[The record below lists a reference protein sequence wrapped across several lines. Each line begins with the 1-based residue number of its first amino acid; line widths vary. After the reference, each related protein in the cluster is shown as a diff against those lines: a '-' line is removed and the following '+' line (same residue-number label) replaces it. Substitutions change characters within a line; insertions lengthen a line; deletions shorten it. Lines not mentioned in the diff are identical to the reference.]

1 MNAAVVFD
9 AYGTLFNVHSIAR
22 RAEELYPGNGMAL
35 SQLWRSKQ
43 LEYTWLRS
51 LMGRYQDFE
60 AVTLAAL
67 RFACGS
73 LNLAL
78 TSEHRAALMDEY
90 LHLTPYP
97 EVPETLSALAGR
109 KLGILSNGSP
119 SMLERLLR
127 NTGLTEYFNFILSVD
142 AIGIYKPHP
151 SVYQFAV
158 DNLGVKATDIS
169 FVSSN
174 YWDAAGAAAFGFRVF
189 WIKRTETMPD
199 ELGVQPYG
207 VLSSLAELPALLV

>member
-1 MNAAVVFD
+1 MSAAVVFD

-35 SQLWRSKQ
+35 SQLWRAKQ

-60 AVTLAAL
+60 AVSLAAL

-78 TSEHRAALMDEY
+78 SSEHRAALMDEY
-90 LHLTPYP
+90 LRLDPYP

-109 KLGILSNGSP
+109 KVAILSNGSP
-119 SMLERLLR
+119 SMLEKLLR
-127 NTGLTEYFNFILSVD
+127 NTELKRYFNAILSVD
-142 AIGIYKPHP
+142 AVGIYKPHP

-158 DNLGVKATDIS
+158 DNLSVKAADIA
-169 FVSSN
+169 FISSN
-174 YWDAAGAAAFGFRVF
+174 YWDAAGATAFGFRVF
-189 WIKRTETMPD
+189 WINRTEAMPD
-199 ELGVQPYG
+199 ELDVQPYA
-207 VLSSLAELPALLV
+207 VLSSLAELPTRLL

>member
-1 MNAAVVFD
+1 M
-9 AYGTLFNVHSIAR
+9 T
-22 RAEELYPGNGMAL
+22 L